1 MRGVVMLISVIPIG
15 NSRGIRLPKAILDQL
30 HVSDTLELEVEDQ
43 QIILRP
49 VTKKPRHN
57 WNEAFIKM
65 HQEQQDTMLL
75 PETKV
80 PEAFEWEW

>member
-1 MRGVVMLISVIPIG
+1 MLISVIPIG

-30 HVSDTLELEVEDQ
+30 HVSDTLELAGAAQ
-43 QIILRP
+43 QIILKP
-49 VTKKPRHN
+49 VTKTPRHN

-75 PETKV
+75 PETNV
-80 PEAFEWEW
+80 TEAFEWEW